1 MWTEVWGY
9 KLYKYSWDICCSNK
23 DLTCRHSTNTVSFST
38 FPPSVLSGPAEQ
50 SERWCDSVTVM
61 NKPFHRLLIICDFHS
76 DGLAWT
82 SGVSGMSG
90 KDVGVAVLS
99 LAAVAAGCYVVFKVS
114 VKVGS
119 GLRSK
124 FYYRITKLIN
134 KIQRRR
140 RRKILSRRRRKSLRT
155 PQSHPLLWWRKKGAS
170 VY

>member
-1 MWTEVWGY
+1 M
-9 KLYKYSWDICCSNK
+9 
-23 DLTCRHSTNTVSFST
+23 
-38 FPPSVLSGPAEQ
+38 A
-50 SERWCDSVTVM
+50 
-61 NKPFHRLLIICDFHS
+61 
-76 DGLAWT
+76 
-82 SGVSGMSG
+82 GMSG

-140 RRKILSRRRRKSLRT
+140 RKILSRRKRKSLRT
-155 PQSHPLLWWRKKGAS
+155 QRSHPLL
-170 VY
+170 